1 MVRVQCHRQEKVK
14 NFTNK
19 KLRPTRIFCIFAPLK
34 PVLMEPDRKY
44 PVGIQTF
51 SRLREEGY
59 LYIDKTDLIWKMT
72 KESPFVFL
80 SRPRRFG
87 KSLLTTTLNAY
98 FKGQKEL
105 FEGLKIMD
113 LETEW
118 VSYPVLHFDLSGA
131 KHLPVEQ
138 VKAELVRQLV
148 ILEKDYGRDE
158 TEVSPGMRLAGLI
171 QRSFQKSGRQA
182 VVVIDEYDAPL
193 LDVLHDPER
202 LEAARE
208 VMQEFYQRL
217 KMCEGMIRF
226 CFITGITKFSQL
238 SIFSTI
244 NNLTNI
250 SMDSKYAAICGITEE
265 ELATQ
270 MAPDIAMLA
279 KEYECTPE
287 EMHAKLK
294 RQYDG
299 YRFSEVSPD
308 IYNPFSLLKCFLQR
322 KLANYWFDS
331 GTPTFLIRQMQHF
344 RTDIT
349 TMDHIEASASS
360 FDRPTEAMTTAL
372 PLLYQSGYLTI
383 KDYDRRSNSYILAIP
398 NNEVRVGLT
407 DGLIPSYTGLD
418 GSSVQDGFALK
429 FWRALDRNDI
439 HAAMQEMKAF
449 LAGIPY
455 VEGFKEKLKEV
466 KNYEGFY
473 EYTFWLIFNMLNLYA
488 RTQVK
493 CAGGRIDFVVW
504 MPDTTYVFELKVNG
518 TAQEALDQI
527 NGKGYFLPYET
538 EGCPVVKVGVQF
550 DRETMTVG
558 EYRVG

>member
-1 MVRVQCHRQEKVK
+1 
-14 NFTNK
+14 
-19 KLRPTRIFCIFAPLK
+19 
-34 PVLMEPDRKY
+34 MEPDRKY

-51 SRLREEGY
+51 SEIRKGNY
-59 LYIDKTDLIWKMT
+59 VYIDKTDLVWQITRMK
-72 KESPFVFL
+72 FVFL

-87 KSLLTTTLNAY
+87 KSLLTTTLDAY

-138 VKAELVRQLV
+138 VKAELVRQLA
-148 ILEKDYGRDE
+148 ILEKDYGSDE
-158 TEVSPGMRLAGLI
+158 TEVTPGMRLAGLI

-279 KEYECTPE
+279 REYECTPE

-331 GTPTFLIRQMQHF
+331 GTPTFLIRQMQQF

-349 TMDHIEASASS
+349 TMDRIAARASA
-360 FDRPTEAMTTAL
+360 FDQPTENMDDAL
-372 PLLYQSGYLTI
+372 PLLYQSGYITI
-383 KDYDRRSNSYILAIP
+383 KDYDRETDFYILSIP
-398 NNEVRVGLT
+398 NKEVRTGFVENM
-407 DGLIPSYTGLD
+407 IPLYTGINKNNTA
-418 GSSVQDGFALK
+418 GFAMR
-429 FWRALDRNDI
+429 FWRALKNDNI
-439 HAAMQEMKAF
+439 VAAMQEMKAF

-473 EYTFWLIFNMLNLYA
+473 EYTFWLIFNMLNFYA

-538 EGCPVVKVGVQF
+538 EGCTVVKVGVQF

>member
-1 MVRVQCHRQEKVK
+1 M
-14 NFTNK
+14 
-19 KLRPTRIFCIFAPLK
+19 
-34 PVLMEPDRKY
+34 MEPDRKY

-87 KSLLTTTLNAY
+87 KSLLTTTLDAY

-118 VSYPVLHFDLSGA
+118 LSYPVLHFDLSGA
-131 KHLPVEQ
+131 KHLPIEQ
-138 VKAELVRQLV
+138 IKAELVRQLA

-279 KEYECTPE
+279 REYECTPE

-299 YRFSEVSPD
+299 YRFAKMSPD
-308 IYNPFSLLKCFLQR
+308 VYNPFSLLKCFNHR
-322 KLANYWFDS
+322 NIANYWFDS

-349 TMDHIEASASS
+349 TMDRIAARASA
-360 FDRPTEAMTTAL
+360 FDQPTENMDDAL
-372 PLLYQSGYLTI
+372 PLLYQSGYITI
-383 KDYDRRSNSYILAIP
+383 KDYDRETDFYILSIP
-398 NNEVRVGLT
+398 NKEVRTGFVENM
-407 DGLIPSYTGLD
+407 IPLYTGINKNNTA
-418 GSSVQDGFALK
+418 GFAMR
-429 FWRALDRNDI
+429 FWRALKNDNI
-439 HAAMQEMKAF
+439 VAAMQEMKAF

-473 EYTFWLIFNMLNLYA
+473 EYTFWLTFNMLNLYA

-527 NGKGYFLPYET
+527 NSNGYALPYET
-538 EGCPVVKVGVQF
+538 EGCTVVKVGVQF

-558 EYRVG
+558 EYLVG

>member
-1 MVRVQCHRQEKVK
+1 
-14 NFTNK
+14 
-19 KLRPTRIFCIFAPLK
+19 
-34 PVLMEPDRKY
+34 MEPDRKY

-87 KSLLTTTLNAY
+87 KSLLTTTLDAY

-138 VKAELVRQLV
+138 VKAELVRQLA
-148 ILEKDYGRDE
+148 ILEKDYGRNE

-279 KEYECTPE
+279 REYECTPE

-349 TMDHIEASASS
+349 TMDRIAARASA
-360 FDRPTEAMTTAL
+360 FDQPTENMDDAL
-372 PLLYQSGYLTI
+372 PLLYQSGYITI
-383 KDYDRRSNSYILAIP
+383 KDYDRETDFYILSIP
-398 NNEVRVGLT
+398 NKEVRTGFVENM
-407 DGLIPSYTGLD
+407 IPLYTGINKNNTA
-418 GSSVQDGFALK
+418 GFAMR
-429 FWRALDRNDI
+429 FWRALKHNNI
-439 HAAMQEMKAF
+439 VAVMQEMKAF

-473 EYTFWLIFNMLNLYA
+473 EYTFWLIFNMLNFYA

-493 CAGGRIDFVVW
+493 CANGRIDFVVW

-527 NGKGYFLPYET
+527 KSKGYFLPYET
-538 EGCPVVKVGVQF
+538 EGCTVVKVGVQF

-558 EYRVG
+558 EYLVG

>member
-1 MVRVQCHRQEKVK
+1 
-14 NFTNK
+14 
-19 KLRPTRIFCIFAPLK
+19 
-34 PVLMEPDRKY
+34 MEPDRKY

-87 KSLLTTTLNAY
+87 KSLLTTTLDAY

-138 VKAELVRQLV
+138 VKAELVRQ
-148 ILEKDYGRDE
+148 IAIMEKDYGRDE

-265 ELATQ
+265 EFATQ

-331 GTPTFLIRQMQHF
+331 GTPTFPPTNSFTRSFL
-344 RTDIT
+344 
-349 TMDHIEASASS
+349 TM
-360 FDRPTEAMTTAL
+360 PC
-372 PLLYQSGYLTI
+372 Q
-383 KDYDRRSNSYILAIP
+383 N
-398 NNEVRVGLT
+398 
-407 DGLIPSYTGLD
+407 
-418 GSSVQDGFALK
+418 
-429 FWRALDRNDI
+429 
-439 HAAMQEMKAF
+439 
-449 LAGIPY
+449 
-455 VEGFKEKLKEV
+455 
-466 KNYEGFY
+466 
-473 EYTFWLIFNMLNLYA
+473 
-488 RTQVK
+488 
-493 CAGGRIDFVVW
+493 C
-504 MPDTTYVFELKVNG
+504 
-518 TAQEALDQI
+518 
-527 NGKGYFLPYET
+527 
-538 EGCPVVKVGVQF
+538 
-550 DRETMTVG
+550 
-558 EYRVG
+558 

>member
-1 MVRVQCHRQEKVK
+1 
-14 NFTNK
+14 
-19 KLRPTRIFCIFAPLK
+19 
-34 PVLMEPDRKY
+34 MEPDRKY

-87 KSLLTTTLNAY
+87 KSLLTTTLDAY

-138 VKAELVRQLV
+138 VKAELVRQLA
-148 ILEKDYGRDE
+148 ILEKDYGSDE

-299 YRFSEVSPD
+299 YRFAKMSPD
-308 IYNPFSLLKCFLQR
+308 VYNPFSLLKCFNQR
-322 KLANYWFDS
+322 DIANYWFDS

-398 NNEVRVGLT
+398 NNEVRMGLT

-439 HAAMQEMKAF
+439 HAAMREMKAF

-493 CAGGRIDFVVW
+493 CANGRIDFVVW

-527 NGKGYFLPYET
+527 NSKGYFLPYET
-538 EGCPVVKVGVQF
+538 EGCTVVKVGVQF

>member
-1 MVRVQCHRQEKVK
+1 MC
-14 NFTNK
+14 
-19 KLRPTRIFCIFAPLK
+19 PTRIFCIFAPLK
-34 PVLMEPDRKY
+34 PIMMEPDRKY

-87 KSLLTTTLNAY
+87 KSLLTTTLDAY

-118 VSYPVLHFDLSGA
+118 KQYPVIHIDVSWA
-131 KHLPVEQ
+131 KN
-138 VKAELVRQLV
+138 KITSAELQRALV
-148 ILEKDYGRDE
+148 MMLKPLATEFGRDE
-158 TEVSPGMRLAGLI
+158 EEITPGEILTGMIRRAYERTGK
-171 QRSFQKSGRQA
+171 QV

-193 LDVLHDPER
+193 LDMLHEDTLLPEFR
-202 LEAARE
+202 R
-208 VMQEFYQRL
+208 VMQEFYQPL
-217 KMCEGMIRF
+217 KASEGMIRF

-265 ELATQ
+265 EFATQ

-279 KEYECTPE
+279 REYECTPE
-287 EMHAKLK
+287 EMQAKLK
-294 RQYDG
+294 QQYDG

-439 HAAMQEMKAF
+439 HAAMREMKAF

-473 EYTFWLIFNMLNLYA
+473 EYTFWLIFNMLNFYA

-493 CAGGRIDFVVW
+493 CANGRIDFVVW

-527 NGKGYFLPYET
+527 NSKGYFLPYET
-538 EGCPVVKVGVQF
+538 EGRTVVKVGVQF

-558 EYRVG
+558 EYLVD

>member
-1 MVRVQCHRQEKVK
+1 M
-14 NFTNK
+14 
-19 KLRPTRIFCIFAPLK
+19 
-34 PVLMEPDRKY
+34 MEPDRKY

-87 KSLLTTTLNAY
+87 KSLLTTTLDAY

-131 KHLPVEQ
+131 RHLPVEQ
-138 VKAELVRQLV
+138 VKAELVRQLA

-279 KEYECTPE
+279 REYECTPE

-294 RQYDG
+294 QQYDG

-331 GTPTFLIRQMQHF
+331 GTPTFLIRQMQQF

-349 TMDHIEASASS
+349 TMDRIAARASA
-360 FDRPTEAMTTAL
+360 FDQPTENMDDAL
-372 PLLYQSGYLTI
+372 PLLYQSGYITI

-473 EYTFWLIFNMLNLYA
+473 EYTFWLTFNMLNLYA

-527 NGKGYFLPYET
+527 NSKGYFLPYET
-538 EGCPVVKVGVQF
+538 EGCTVVKVGVQF

-558 EYRVG
+558 EYLVG

>member
-1 MVRVQCHRQEKVK
+1 MVS
-14 NFTNK
+14 T
-19 KLRPTRIFCIFAPLK
+19 
-34 PVLMEPDRKY
+34 RKY

-87 KSLLTTTLNAY
+87 KSLLTTTLDAY

-138 VKAELVRQLV
+138 VKAELVRQLA
-148 ILEKDYGRDE
+148 ILEKDYGSDE

-279 KEYECTPE
+279 REYECTPE

-294 RQYDG
+294 R
-299 YRFSEVSPD
+299 
-308 IYNPFSLLKCFLQR
+308 
-322 KLANYWFDS
+322 
-331 GTPTFLIRQMQHF
+331 
-344 RTDIT
+344 
-349 TMDHIEASASS
+349 
-360 FDRPTEAMTTAL
+360 L
-372 PLLYQSGYLTI
+372 PRCPPMSI
-383 KDYDRRSNSYILAIP
+383 
-398 NNEVRVGLT
+398 
-407 DGLIPSYTGLD
+407 IPS
-418 GSSVQDGFALK
+418 V
-429 FWRALDRNDI
+429 
-439 HAAMQEMKAF
+439 
-449 LAGIPY
+449 
-455 VEGFKEKLKEV
+455 
-466 KNYEGFY
+466 
-473 EYTFWLIFNMLNLYA
+473 
-488 RTQVK
+488 
-493 CAGGRIDFVVW
+493 C
-504 MPDTTYVFELKVNG
+504 
-518 TAQEALDQI
+518 
-527 NGKGYFLPYET
+527 
-538 EGCPVVKVGVQF
+538 
-550 DRETMTVG
+550 
-558 EYRVG
+558 

>member
-1 MVRVQCHRQEKVK
+1 M
-14 NFTNK
+14 
-19 KLRPTRIFCIFAPLK
+19 RPTRIFCIFAPLK
-34 PVLMEPDRKY
+34 PTLMEPDRKY

-51 SRLREEGY
+51 SEIRKGNY
-59 LYIDKTDLIWKMT
+59 VYIDKTDLVWQITRMK
-72 KESPFVFL
+72 FVFL

-87 KSLLTTTLNAY
+87 KSLLTTTLDAY

-138 VKAELVRQLV
+138 VKAELVRQLA
-148 ILEKDYGRDE
+148 ILEKDYGSDE
-158 TEVSPGMRLAGLI
+158 TEVTPGMRLAGLI

-279 KEYECTPE
+279 REYECTPE

-349 TMDHIEASASS
+349 TMDMIAARASA
-360 FDRPTEAMTTAL
+360 FDQPTENMDDAL
-372 PLLYQSGYLTI
+372 PLLYQSGYITI
-383 KDYDRRSNSYILAIP
+383 KDYDRETDFYILSIP
-398 NNEVRVGLT
+398 NKEVRTGFVENM
-407 DGLIPSYTGLD
+407 IPLYTGINKNNTA
-418 GSSVQDGFALK
+418 GFAMR
-429 FWRALDRNDI
+429 FWRALKNDNI
-439 HAAMQEMKAF
+439 VAAMQEMKAF

-473 EYTFWLIFNMLNLYA
+473 EYTFWLIFNMLNFYA

-493 CAGGRIDFVVW
+493 CANGRIDFVVW

-538 EGCPVVKVGVQF
+538 EGCTVVKVGVQF

-558 EYRVG
+558 EYLVG

>member
-1 MVRVQCHRQEKVK
+1 
-14 NFTNK
+14 
-19 KLRPTRIFCIFAPLK
+19 
-34 PVLMEPDRKY
+34 MEPDRKY

-87 KSLLTTTLNAY
+87 KSLLTTTLDAY

-138 VKAELVRQLV
+138 VKAELVRQLA
-148 ILEKDYGRDE
+148 ILEKDYGRNE

-226 CFITGITKFSQL
+226 CFITGLTKFSQL

-279 KEYECTPE
+279 REYECTPE

-294 RQYDG
+294 QQYDG

-331 GTPTFLIRQMQHF
+331 GTPTFLIHQMQHF

-349 TMDHIEASASS
+349 TMDRIAARASA
-360 FDRPTEAMTTAL
+360 FDQPTENMDDAL
-372 PLLYQSGYLTI
+372 PLLYQSGYITI
-383 KDYDRRSNSYILAIP
+383 KDYDRETDFYILSIP
-398 NNEVRVGLT
+398 NKEVRTGFVENM
-407 DGLIPSYTGLD
+407 IPLYTGINKNNTA
-418 GSSVQDGFALK
+418 GFAMR
-429 FWRALDRNDI
+429 FWRALKHNNI
-439 HAAMQEMKAF
+439 VAVMQEMKAF

-473 EYTFWLIFNMLNLYA
+473 EYTFWLIFNMLNFYA

-493 CAGGRIDFVVW
+493 CANGRIDFV
-504 MPDTTYVFELKVNG
+504 
-518 TAQEALDQI
+518 A
-527 NGKGYFLPYET
+527 
-538 EGCPVVKVGVQF
+538 GCP
-550 DRETMTVG
+550 TPPTSSS
-558 EYRVG
+558 

>member
-1 MVRVQCHRQEKVK
+1 
-14 NFTNK
+14 
-19 KLRPTRIFCIFAPLK
+19 
-34 PVLMEPDRKY
+34 MESDRKY

-51 SRLREEGY
+51 SEIRKGNY
-59 LYIDKTDLIWKMT
+59 VYIDKTDLVWQMT
-72 KESPFVFL
+72 RMKFVFL

-87 KSLLTTTLNAY
+87 KSLLTTTLDAY

-118 VSYPVLHFDLSGA
+118 LSYPVLHFDLSGA
-131 KHLPVEQ
+131 KHLPIEQ
-138 VKAELVRQLV
+138 VKAELVRQLA

-279 KEYECTPE
+279 REYECTPE
-287 EMHAKLK
+287 EIHAKLK

-349 TMDHIEASASS
+349 TMDMIAARASA
-360 FDRPTEAMTTAL
+360 FDQPTENMDDAL
-372 PLLYQSGYLTI
+372 PLLYQSGYITI
-383 KDYDRRSNSYILAIP
+383 KDYDRETDFYILSIP
-398 NNEVRVGLT
+398 NKEVRTGFVENM
-407 DGLIPSYTGLD
+407 IPLYTGINKNNTA
-418 GSSVQDGFALK
+418 GFAMR
-429 FWRALDRNDI
+429 FWRALKHNNI
-439 HAAMQEMKAF
+439 VSAMQEMKAF

-473 EYTFWLIFNMLNLYA
+473 EYTFWLIFNMLNFYA

-493 CAGGRIDFVVW
+493 CADGRIDFVVW

-527 NGKGYFLPYET
+527 NSKGYFLPYET
-538 EGCPVVKVGVQF
+538 EGRTVVKVGVQF

-558 EYRVG
+558 EYLVG

>member
-1 MVRVQCHRQEKVK
+1 
-14 NFTNK
+14 
-19 KLRPTRIFCIFAPLK
+19 
-34 PVLMEPDRKY
+34 MEPDRKY

-87 KSLLTTTLNAY
+87 KSLLTTTLDAY

-138 VKAELVRQLV
+138 VKAELVRQLA
-148 ILEKDYGRDE
+148 ILEKDYGRNE

-265 ELATQ
+265 EFATQ

-279 KEYECTPE
+279 REYECTPE

-294 RQYDG
+294 QQYDG

-349 TMDHIEASASS
+349 TMDRIAARASA
-360 FDRPTEAMTTAL
+360 FDQPTENMDDAL
-372 PLLYQSGYLTI
+372 PLLYQSGYITI
-383 KDYDRRSNSYILAIP
+383 KDYDRETDFYILSIP
-398 NNEVRVGLT
+398 NKEVRTGFVENM
-407 DGLIPSYTGLD
+407 IPLYTGINKNNTA
-418 GSSVQDGFALK
+418 GFAMR
-429 FWRALDRNDI
+429 FWRALKHNNI
-439 HAAMQEMKAF
+439 VAVMQEMKAF

-473 EYTFWLIFNMLNLYA
+473 EYTFWLIFNMLNFYA

-493 CAGGRIDFVVW
+493 CANGRIDFVVW

-527 NGKGYFLPYET
+527 KSKGYFLPYET
-538 EGCPVVKVGVQF
+538 EGCTVVKVGVQF

-558 EYRVG
+558 EYLVG